1 MDTLLLRSSLY
12 FTTFQPNTL
21 HSPSLHLSKPHLFP
35 VKLHPTTL
43 HYEDIFA
50 LCKVSTALHS
60 VPPHSLVTHIFC
72 VLRIILWP
80 ILFVCKV
87 SCLFVVS
94 LCVYFFVSVFPSVPH
109 YYVLC
114 HIPPCAWLLLSL
126 FERRPSAL

>member
-1 MDTLLLRSSLY
+1 MMDTLLLKSSLY

-21 HSPSLHLSKPHLFP
+21 YSTSLHLSTLRLFP
-35 VKLHPTTL
+35 FKLHPTTL
-43 HYEDIFA
+43 HYEDISA
-50 LCKVSTALHS
+50 LCKENTALHS
-60 VPPHSLVTHIFC
+60 VPPYSLVTHLFC

-80 ILFVCKV
+80 ILFVCK

-94 LCVYFFVSVFPSVPH
+94 LCLHFFVNVFPSLPH

-114 HIPPCAWLLLSL
+114 HIPPRACLPLSL